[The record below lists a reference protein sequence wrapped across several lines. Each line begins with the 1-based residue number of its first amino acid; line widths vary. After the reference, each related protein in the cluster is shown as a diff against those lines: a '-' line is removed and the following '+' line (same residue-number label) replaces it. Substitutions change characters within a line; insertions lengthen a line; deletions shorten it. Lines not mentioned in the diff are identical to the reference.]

1 MWFNYLLAGS
11 GFVGLLLCYRCL
23 RWSYTDDPHN
33 TLREIVNYIGSLN
46 YGDEPPPLVDSSSE
60 DVFEFPPIPEEGDSS
75 DGDGTWL
82 PPNLPRGFLHQEHPG
97 INAEYE
103 AVYKQWVAH
112 IHTAIPRHHAGTMRY
127 KGKPTSLGSNGKGK
141 AKAKGTAIRRR
152 ADTLLD
158 PGSYGNLAGHSWTG
172 TNR

>member
-60 DVFEFPPIPEEGDSS
+60 DVFEFPPIPEESDSS
-75 DGDGTWL
+75 DGDGAWL
-82 PPNLPRGFLHQEHPG
+82 PPNLPRGFLHQEHQG
-97 INAEYE
+97 ISAEYE
-103 AVYKQWVAH
+103 AVYRQWVADAYA
-112 IHTAIPRHHAGTMRY
+112 AIPRHHAGTLRQ
-127 KGKPTSLGSNGKGK
+127 TRRSSLADNGKGK
-141 AKAKGTAIRRR
+141 AKAKGTVTRRR
-152 ADTLLD
+152 ANTLLD
-158 PGSYGNLAGHSWTG
+158 PGSYGNLGGHRWAGTDH
-172 TNR
+172 

>member
-60 DVFEFPPIPEEGDSS
+60 DVFEFPPISEESDSGDGDSACPS
-75 DGDGTWL
+75 WRVRRLGD
-82 PPNLPRGFLHQEHPG
+82 H
-97 INAEYE
+97 
-103 AVYKQWVAH
+103 K
-112 IHTAIPRHHAGTMRY
+112 
-127 KGKPTSLGSNGKGK
+127 S
-141 AKAKGTAIRRR
+141 
-152 ADTLLD
+152 
-158 PGSYGNLAGHSWTG
+158 TG
-172 TNR
+172 AA